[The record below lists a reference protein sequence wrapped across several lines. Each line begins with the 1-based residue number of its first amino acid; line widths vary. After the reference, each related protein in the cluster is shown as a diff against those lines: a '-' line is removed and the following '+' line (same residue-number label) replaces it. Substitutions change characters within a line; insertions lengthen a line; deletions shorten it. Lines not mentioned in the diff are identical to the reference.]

1 MNQSSHVLLAH
12 GGGGTLMH
20 TLIRDTIAAKLKNP
34 VLQKFDDS
42 AILAACRTAGRI
54 AFTTDSYV
62 VKPLFFSGGDIG
74 KLAVSGTV
82 NDLAMQGAKPVAI
95 SLSFIIEE
103 GFPLADLQKIV
114 ISIARTAKE
123 ARSFIATGDVKVVQK
138 GGADGLF
145 VNTSGI
151 GFVPKG
157 VNVSSHNAKPG
168 DAIIINGFIADHG
181 ISIMCEREGL
191 KFQTQTRSD
200 CAPLAGLVGA
210 ILGRTRSIHC
220 MKDPTRGG
228 IASALN
234 EIAQNSEV
242 SIEIDESEIPI
253 RESTFAACEML
264 GLDPLIVA
272 NEGKVLVVCPQ
283 AVAPDVVRI
292 MRKHR
297 YGKAAKIIGS
307 VTGKGKQEVILKT
320 AVGGSRIVDMP
331 YGELLPRIC

>member
-1 MNQSSHVLLAH
+1 MSKSGYILLAH

-20 TLIRDTIAAKLKNP
+20 ALIRDAIASKLKNP
-34 VLQKFDDS
+34 ILEKFDDS
-42 AILAACRTAGRI
+42 AILNVRRTAGKI

-62 VKPLFFSGGDIG
+62 VKPLFFKGGDIG
-74 KLAVSGTV
+74 RLAVCGTV
-82 NDLAMQGAKPVAI
+82 NDLAMQGARPVAI

-103 GFPLADLQKIV
+103 GFPLDDLQKIV
-114 ISIARTAKE
+114 ASVARTANE
-123 ARSFIATGDVKVVQK
+123 ANVFVATGDVKVVQK

-145 VNTSGI
+145 VNTSGV
-151 GFVPKG
+151 GFIPKG
-157 VNVSSHNAKPG
+157 INVSSHNAKPG
-168 DAIIINGFIADHG
+168 DAVIINGFIADHG

-191 KFQTQTRSD
+191 RFQTQTRSD

-210 ILGRTRSIHC
+210 ILGRIRNIHC

-253 RESTFAACEML
+253 REATFAACEML
-264 GLDPLIVA
+264 GFDPLIVA
-272 NEGKVLVVCPQ
+272 NEGKVIVACPAALARAVVQ
-283 AVAPDVVRI
+283 T

-297 YGKAAKIIGS
+297 YGKAAKIIGR
-307 VTGKGKQEVILKT
+307 VMGKGKPEVILKT
-320 AVGGSRIVDMP
+320 AVGGSRIIDMP

>member
-1 MNQSSHVLLAH
+1 MNQSDHILLAH
-12 GGGGTLMH
+12 GGGGALMH
-20 TLIRDTIAAKLKNP
+20 TLIRDTIASKLKNP
-34 VLQKFDDS
+34 ILEKFDDS
-42 AILAACRTAGRI
+42 AILAARRTAGRM

-62 VKPLFFSGGDIG
+62 VKPLFFKGGDIG
-74 KLAVSGTV
+74 KLAVCGTV

-103 GFPLADLQKIV
+103 GFPLDDLQKIV
-114 ISIARTAKE
+114 ASIARTANE
-123 ARSFIATGDVKVVQK
+123 AKIFIATGDVKVVQR

-168 DAIIINGFIADHG
+168 DAVIINGFIADHG

-200 CAPLAGLVGA
+200 CAPLADLVGA
-210 ILGRTRSIHC
+210 ILGKTRNIHC

-234 EIAQNSEV
+234 EIAQNSGV
-242 SIEIDESEIPI
+242 SIEIDESEIPM
-253 RESTFAACEML
+253 REATFAACEML

-272 NEGKVLVVCPQ
+272 NEGKVIVVCP
-283 AVAPDVVRI
+283 AALAGDVVRI

-297 YGKAAKIIGS
+297 YGKAAKIIGR
-307 VTGKGKQEVILKT
+307 VMGKGKPEVILKT

>member
-1 MNQSSHVLLAH
+1 MTRSDQILLAH

-20 TLIRDTIAAKLKNP
+20 TLIKETIASKLKNP

-42 AILAACRTAGRI
+42 AVLNVPGRI
-54 AFTTDSYV
+54 AFTTDSHV
-62 VKPLFFSGGDIG
+62 VKPLFFRGGDIG
-74 KLAVSGTV
+74 RLAVCGTV
-82 NDLAMQGAKPVAI
+82 NDLAMQGARPVAI

-103 GFPLADLQKIV
+103 GFPLDDLQKIV
-114 ISIARTAKE
+114 ASIARTAKE
-123 ARSFIATGDVKVVQK
+123 ANVFVATGDVKVVQK

-151 GFVPKG
+151 GLIPKG
-157 VNVSSHNAKPG
+157 VNVSSHNAKPQ
-168 DAIIINGFIADHG
+168 DAVIINGHIADHG

-200 CAPLAGLVGA
+200 CAPLSGLVS
-210 ILGRTRSIHC
+210 LVLRRTRSVHC

-234 EIAQNSEV
+234 EIAQNSGV
-242 SIEIDESEIPI
+242 SIEIDEAEIPI
-253 RESTFAACEML
+253 REATFAACEML
-264 GLDPLIVA
+264 GFDPLIVA
-272 NEGKVLVVCPQ
+272 NEGKVIVVCPQ
-283 AVAPDVVRI
+283 AVAQDVLST

-297 YGKAAKIIGS
+297 YGRAAKIIGR
-307 VTGKGKQEVILKT
+307 VTRKGKPEVILKT
-320 AVGGSRIVDMP
+320 AIGGSRIVDMP